1 MTKALSDEWALSTK
15 TITSVG
21 QIDAF
26 PSITGLYNPAPSTV
40 ATGLALVFRLIMY
53 RQTRCKQMM

>member
-1 MTKALSDEWALSTK
+1 MGIVDQNDHR
-15 TITSVG
+15 VG

-26 PSITGLYNPAPSTV
+26 PSITGLYNPAPSAV